1 MHSGPQKDPDQFG
14 LDERSVEELKEKAVA
29 AKERAY
35 CRFCL
40 SVCLS
45 VYVLRLDLCCVAGDG
60 VKETFLF
67 GLRE

>member
-29 AKERAY
+29 AKGRAY

-40 SVCLS
+40 SVCLFM
-45 VYVLRLDLCCVAGDG
+45 YFDLDLCCVAGDG